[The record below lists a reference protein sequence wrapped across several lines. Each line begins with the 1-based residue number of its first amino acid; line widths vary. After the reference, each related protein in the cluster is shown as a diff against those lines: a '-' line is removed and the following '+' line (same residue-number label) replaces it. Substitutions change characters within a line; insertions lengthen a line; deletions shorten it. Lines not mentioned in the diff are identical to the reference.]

1 MRILILCIF
10 LISCNPQNRLNRK
23 VKRAENFAYKHGLV
37 IKDTIKVID
46 TVIVESYI
54 HDTTSTII
62 RHDSTIVVNNEKVF
76 LRYFYDTLRQEIYH
90 EVECRGDTI
99 IREVLVPVDK
109 IKVIEKD
116 NRFMIILIVLLA
128 ALFFVILRKNYVAY
142 NLVYLRKFKTR
153 LCSIE
158 TLQD

>member
-1 MRILILCIF
+1 MKGLLLILIF
-10 LISCNPQNRLNRK
+10 LVSCNPQNRLNRK

-54 HDTTSTII
+54 YDTTATFYT
-62 RHDSTIVVNNEKVF
+62 HDSITVIDNSQIL

-90 EVECRGDTI
+90 EVICRGDTL

-109 IKVIEKD
+109 VKVIEKD
-116 NRFMIILIVLLA
+116 NRFNIIIIALLS
-128 ALFFVILRKNYVAY
+128 ALFIVILRKNYVA
-142 NLVYLRKFKTR
+142 
-153 LCSIE
+153 
-158 TLQD
+158 

>member
-23 VKRAENFAYKHGLV
+23 VKRAENYAYKHGLV
-37 IKDTIKVID
+37 IKDTIKVVD

-54 HDTTSTII
+54 HDTTATII
-62 RHDSTIVVNNEKVF
+62 KQDSVTIINNEKVF

-99 IREVLVPVDK
+99 VREVLVPVDK
-109 IKVIEKD
+109 VKVIEKD

-128 ALFFVILRKNYVAY
+128 ALFFVILRRNYV
-142 NLVYLRKFKTR
+142 R
-153 LCSIE
+153 
-158 TLQD
+158 

>member
-1 MRILILCIF
+1 MRILLLCIF
-10 LISCNPQNRLNRK
+10 FISCSPQNRLNRK
-23 VKRAENFAYKHGLV
+23 VKRAENYAYKHGLV
-37 IKDTIKVID
+37 IKDTIKVVD
-46 TVIVESYI
+46 TVIIDNYI

-62 RHDSTIVVNNEKVF
+62 KHDSTIVVNNEKVF

-116 NRFMIILIVLLA
+116 NRFNIILIVILA
-128 ALFFVILRKNYVAY
+128 ALFLVVLRRNY
-142 NLVYLRKFKTR
+142 KG
-153 LCSIE
+153 
-158 TLQD
+158 

>member
-23 VKRAENFAYKHGLV
+23 VKRAENYAYKHGLV
-37 IKDTIKVID
+37 IKDTIKVVD
-46 TVIVESYI
+46 TVIVDNYI

-62 RHDSTIVVNNEKVF
+62 KHDSTIVVNNEKVF

-90 EVECRGDTI
+90 EIECKGDTI

-109 IKVIEKD
+109 VKVIEKD
-116 NRFMIILIVLLA
+116 NRYMIVLIVLLS
-128 ALFFVILRKNYVAY
+128 ALFFVVLRRNYV
-142 NLVYLRKFKTR
+142 
-153 LCSIE
+153 S
-158 TLQD
+158 

>member
-23 VKRAENFAYKHGLV
+23 VKRAENYAYKHGLV
-37 IKDTIKVID
+37 IKDTIKVVD
-46 TVIVESYI
+46 TVIVENYI
-54 HDTTSTII
+54 HDTTATII
-62 RHDSTIVVNNEKVF
+62 KQDSVTIINNEKVF

-99 IREVLVPVDK
+99 VREVLVPVDK
-109 IKVIEKD
+109 VKVIEKD

-128 ALFFVILRKNYVAY
+128 ALFFVILRRNYV
-142 NLVYLRKFKTR
+142 R
-153 LCSIE
+153 
-158 TLQD
+158 

>member
-23 VKRAENFAYKHGLV
+23 VKRAENYAYKHGLV
-37 IKDTIKVID
+37 IKDTVKIVD
-46 TVIVESYI
+46 TVIVDNYI
-54 HDTTSTII
+54 YDTTATFI
-62 RHDSTIVVNNEKVF
+62 RHDSIIVINNEKVF

-90 EVECRGDTI
+90 EVECKGDTI

-116 NRFMIILIVLLA
+116 NRFNIILIVLLA
-128 ALFFVILRKNYVAY
+128 ALFFVILRKNYV
-142 NLVYLRKFKTR
+142 R
-153 LCSIE
+153 
-158 TLQD
+158 